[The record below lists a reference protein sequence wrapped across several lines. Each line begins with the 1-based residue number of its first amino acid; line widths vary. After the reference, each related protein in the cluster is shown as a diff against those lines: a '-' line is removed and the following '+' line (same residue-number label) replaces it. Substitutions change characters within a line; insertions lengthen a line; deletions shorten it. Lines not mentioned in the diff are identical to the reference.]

1 MAIVYCAWGVC
12 IHTWHIPW
20 LYCVEYTTTTF
31 VPWLANL
38 SLLHFICCHPSISV
52 WRQIKS
58 PNIQKQTVLGEM
70 RKDALTDGHPHSLSQ
85 VWMCVC
91 VCVCAY
97 VHIPWPLVSSS
108 SPLHPKRKQ
117 IGSDCALLPSSFF
130 PSHLFCKPF
139 FGKYYLIPFLYLCV
153 FSLPLCIILLPWA
166 KRTLSR
172 SFMPLALAPPPP
184 SASQSQC

>member
-1 MAIVYCAWGVC
+1 
-12 IHTWHIPW
+12 
-20 LYCVEYTTTTF
+20 
-31 VPWLANL
+31 
-38 SLLHFICCHPSISV
+38 
-52 WRQIKS
+52 
-58 PNIQKQTVLGEM
+58 
-70 RKDALTDGHPHSLSQ
+70 
-85 VWMCVC
+85 MCVC

-172 SFMPLALAPPPP
+172 SFMPLALAPPPQCISESVLSGRDRHLVQQKSAP
-184 SASQSQC
+184 YASQEWWWNGSLGNTHLPLVCIIDIVSCTIIYSPEIVLMQISNLALKSLDFSLQTSAGNLQTN